1 MAASQ
6 SVQDLLAFIKT
17 QVPED
22 QWDSTPLHLQAT
34 AGLRSVTPAEAS
46 AILEVVR
53 SDLLLS
59 GFRFEAHWARIISGE
74 QEGLN
79 GWMAVNYLLGVFDTH
94 GEAAP
99 STGVVEMGGSSM
111 QITFAP
117 SNPSHDDRKLLNEVR
132 VAGASHWLYTH
143 SFLQYGLQA
152 AEKLYQRLAI
162 DHIEDDGNP
171 CYPKSFRHSSSGDFK
186 RCTALLNS
194 VVDKSVKCASGSCSF
209 NGVFQPRIQNERF
222 LAIENFFYTA
232 KFFGHAAQPDYSPD
246 ADADSDAPAADAAA
260 AAATPSGGLV
270 VSENQFIGGL
280 RRKGEEF
287 CNEDWGALTSKYAQT
302 PKEELSDFCFSAAYQ
317 TVVLESGLGFHPESN
332 LRVAKTIRGKG
343 IDWEMG
349 AVLFELM
356 PKDEK
361 ALQAEAALAAQ
372 VSEAGKRR
380 TVPEGFVLDPATGE
394 VRPASGGGVSFCPKC
409 ALYTALIAVA
419 VLATYMAVQR
429 YRKRT
434 SSNVPSYSQLAFNR
448 V

>member
-1 MAASQ
+1 MIPRPLTVIAALRS
-6 SVQDLLAFIKT
+6 
-17 QVPED
+17 
-22 QWDSTPLHLQAT
+22 QAT

-59 GFRFEAHWARIISGE
+59 GFLFEPHWARIISGE

-79 GWMAVNYLLGVFDTH
+79 GWMAVNYLLGVFDSH
-94 GEAAP
+94 GSTQP
-99 STGVVEMGGSSM
+99 SMGVVEMGGSSM

-117 SNPSHDDRKLLNEVR
+117 RNPSEDDRKLLNEVR
-132 VAGASHWLYTH
+132 VAGTSHWLYTH

-152 AEKLYQRLAI
+152 AEKLYQKLAI
-162 DHIEDDGNP
+162 DHIEDAGNP
-171 CYPKSFRHSSSGDFK
+171 CYPKSFRHSSIGDFK
-186 RCTALLNS
+186 RCTSLLTA
-194 VVDKSVKCASGSCSF
+194 VVDKSVKCVASSCSF
-209 NGVFQPRIQNERF
+209 NGVFQPRIQNENF

-232 KFFGHAAQPDYSPD
+232 KFFGHADQPDYTPD
-246 ADADSDAPAADAAA
+246 AGADADPPAGSAAEAD

-287 CNEDWGALTSKYAQT
+287 CNEDWTALTSKYSAT

-317 TVVLESGLGFHPESN
+317 TVVLESGLGFHPNSN
-332 LRVAKTIRGKG
+332 LRVAKTIKGKG

-356 PKDEK
+356 PKDAA
-361 ALQAEAALAAQ
+361 ALAADAALAAQ
-372 VSEAGKRR
+372 ISEAGKRR
-380 TVPEGFVLDPATGE
+380 TVAEGFVLDPVTGV
-394 VRPASGGGVSFCPKC
+394 VRPIGGDEAGYGGTSFCPRC
-409 ALYTALIAVA
+409 ALYTVLIA
-419 VLATYMAVQR
+419 LAALAAYWGVQR
-429 YRKRT
+429 LRKR
-434 SSNVPSYSQLAFNR
+434 SGSAGSAPSYSQLAFNR